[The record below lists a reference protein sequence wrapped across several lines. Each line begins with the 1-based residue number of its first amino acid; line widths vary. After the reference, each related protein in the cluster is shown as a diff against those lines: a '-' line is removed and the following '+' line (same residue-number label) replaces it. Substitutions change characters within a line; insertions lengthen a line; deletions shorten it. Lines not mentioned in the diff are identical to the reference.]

1 VTVSW
6 NIRSATRPT
15 LVVGSKEIMMD
26 ARGSVALSGLEKQI
40 AIRTGASVQIPKEF
54 TLSQNYP
61 NPFNPSTVIR
71 YQLPAAAH
79 VRIKVYDI
87 RGQEV
92 ATLADGVQEAG
103 YRTVEWNGSGNS
115 SGVYFYKLEAGS
127 FSDTKKM
134 LMLK

>member
-1 VTVSW
+1 
-6 NIRSATRPT
+6 
-15 LVVGSKEIMMD
+15 MD
-26 ARGSVALSGLEKQI
+26 ARGSVVLSGSGKQI
-40 AIRTGASVQIPKEF
+40 AIRTGASAQIPKVF

-71 YQLPAAAH
+71 YQLPVSEH

-92 ATLADGVQEAG
+92 ATLFDGVQEAG
-103 YRTVEWNGSGNS
+103 YRSIEWNGSGNA

-127 FSDTKKM
+127 FTDTKKM
-134 LMLK
+134 LMMK